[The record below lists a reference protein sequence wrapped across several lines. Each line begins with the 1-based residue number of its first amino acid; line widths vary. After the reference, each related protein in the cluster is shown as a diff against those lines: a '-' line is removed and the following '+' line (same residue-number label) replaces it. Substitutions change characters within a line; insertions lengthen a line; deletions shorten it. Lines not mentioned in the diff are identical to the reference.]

1 MLAEE
6 KQNKQKHLSVSASN
20 LQSHLLRALEE
31 GLKVFLR
38 QLLLLRGII
47 LVIVRKMLEEDLDK
61 AGICICIL
69 SLVIV
74 RKMLEEHLDK
84 VASFKFQLF
93 PTLSSSHL
101 QLNA

>member
-1 MLAEE
+1 MLAKE
-6 KQNKQKHLSVSASN
+6 KQKKQKTSKRLSVSASN

-47 LVIVRKMLEEDLDK
+47 LV
-61 AGICICIL
+61 
-69 SLVIV
+69 SV

-84 VASFKFQLF
+84 VGICICILLLVIVRKRIC
-93 PTLSSSHL
+93 
-101 QLNA
+101 